1 MALNSNSCI
10 TAGAHPSHP
19 SAVEH
24 LSGVLRERQKALL
37 GGLELGELLG
47 RGSFGKVY
55 KGMIS
60 PPATAKQS
68 PTLARCWV
76 VKGASMCHMLQ
87 DALQSQRRFSS
98 TSGISQPAPAASFT
112 YW

>member
-1 MALNSNSCI
+1 MLSGALKVSSCF

-55 KGMIS
+55 KG
-60 PPATAKQS
+60 PAS
-68 PTLARCWV
+68 
-76 VKGASMCHMLQ
+76 H
-87 DALQSQRRFSS
+87 S
-98 TSGISQPAPAASFT
+98 TSADVAAANAAPS
-112 YW
+112 